1 MLYLAYEAE
10 RTISDAPTVT
20 PAGFFGRKMTVNNLI
35 PRQMRVF
42 REEKSHCNSV
52 SFNRDCANAFQHYVN

>member
-20 PAGFFGRKMTVNNLI
+20 LPVFGRKMTVNNLI